1 MKKNIL
7 TRIMMVVLSISI
19 LLSSFS
25 AISVI
30 ADSSNTEEGTTTPLN
45 ITVNNNGVDETEI
58 YKSTNQI
65 NVVENTRGNFG
76 NIYYFGGAENCT
88 YYYSA
93 DICVKSDT
101 STYGSIRMVLGY
113 CQYENNKKYIEVC
126 VRPSLSG
133 QTVFFLNG
141 NGEYAVK
148 VGQSQTNI
156 KIGDTY
162 HCLAK
167 YDCGKVSFW
176 INDILIFDA
185 ISLPNTVTD
194 VNLEAGFYSQNCKG
208 TISNINIWG
217 DMETCECPQIEKN
230 ENLIYDVAIKDS
242 ETGVYKQAKDGYL
255 TYSGLNT
262 YRTDFYGIEYGNEY
276 SLNTTA
282 RFYDNKTLNGENE
295 VNWEGLIFNLAT
307 AKLGDKTYNIELR
320 VRKNIAVFF
329 AVDRQGSFSETVIFI
344 KGGKTV
350 EYNKNYDYNVKYHK
364 NGTLSLWI
372 NKDPYLSYFDISE
385 YGYTDIKP
393 LLSLGGEVC
402 SYSFEDIK
410 LWGDISVD
418 ATEYS
423 NETQL
428 YNSDY
433 SFNYDLKFPTK
444 PQNNKNY
451 IEDAKLYSSANS
463 DESVCTNVY
472 LDFLAL
478 RKLKRVNDKDFG
490 TLDFA
495 LLNAGTATDFDNNE
509 EVTYSFDF
517 TSKDT
522 SNSGITLYARYFY
535 EKKNTLSFVLTP
547 QKITVNNSDKTEEFT
562 YPAGIKLFGAH
573 NLTIKMDGR
582 SAVLFIDGAVCTK
595 TCYNSLSVPM
605 FTVVS
610 KSADLDLENAEVYRN
625 AADTDTVYTE
635 SRYEKGDINT
645 DDDFN
650 VKDLVR
656 YKRILSG
663 KNSVSDKSA
672 SDINSDG
679 KYNSV
684 DISLIK
690 KALLSGR
697 LGFGGNISVFHD
709 QSEVYMSDIE
719 PDFNEDLELT
729 LRAEYGTVTNAT
741 IQISNDFISWKSYDM
756 YYDSTD
762 KTGSY
767 QYFKGTVPG
776 QSSAFYYRFKAY
788 NNVLGTEKTL
798 TGINTKNSSGWYCMV
813 GQQTPDWAKGTLWY
827 SLVPDAFFNGDLTN
841 DRLNSGNNTINSWN
855 NVHMGLTDFYGGDL
869 KGVEQKL
876 DYIKSLGAESIYM
889 NPISKSYQNAG
900 YGTTDYNQIEPGF
913 GNADSLNSLVSAIH
927 NNDMRIMTDVVLYF
941 SPLGSIYV
949 NKYGCNPLQG
959 ALQSKTSPYTQML
972 IFDNWPEYTATEWGG
987 MYTDLFN
994 NALQS
999 LLYKSSGSALQRLVG
1014 EYKIDGL
1021 RFDCGGY
1028 LGSKTDTTL
1037 RNTLI
1042 KDIRKNLKGVN
1053 SDMLMLSEYDYHN
1066 MTGYSWDSQWN
1077 LDLRSA
1083 FQVFITGELMSGQT
1097 YNTTVS
1103 SLKNVMTRSLYKLPR
1118 QQSLT
1123 IQNLISYH
1131 DADRIYIDS
1140 AAGRSSALVQMT
1152 YLGAPVI
1159 YYGQEIGLYRETEN
1173 GVSQS
1178 GHAAT
1183 SFHSMNWNEEDWD
1196 YDMLSFYQTL
1206 GGIRKDYT
1214 ALKTG
1219 AVEDIVCDDSKGLL
1233 GFARYDKNGAVITLA
1248 NRGNE
1253 IDQYEIS
1260 VSKFGLKDGSV
1271 VTDCFSGKKY
1281 IVINGKIN
1289 VQVPSGGTLFV
1300 SGITENAEPNEKTAL
1315 VSGTG
1320 YVTAD
1325 MEGEGAYCISLTE
1338 SLAENSSSYG
1348 AVVNGEKVY
1357 VNVKREE
1364 NGTTAKQTE
1373 FTLPQGAELR
1383 LNRALDNIFYCSYIL
1398 DGNETVISHSAV
1410 EIAMER
1416 QIKAQIS
1423 NVSGYAVPKKITFI
1437 KTNETALYD
1446 GFDSIIPN
1454 TDWKGMI
1461 GEKIKV
1467 ANGKL
1472 LLSDGGFVS
1481 RNVPCDDWTAET
1493 YIVSGNGAVSVLKDN
1508 ENYLELRYNDSLQFV
1523 LVTNGTEEVLA
1534 EKEISDY
1541 KGVYLQISRVGT
1553 DYAAFYSLN
1562 GKNWNTL
1569 GCPIYYNPS
1578 TVTIGLSAKGSD
1590 AEFEYFMFGD
1600 GVDESNIHIFG
1611 GENFAYT
1618 EKRLEP
1624 AYKIESGAFEYV
1636 EEGIKST
1643 TTNTALMSINN
1654 ISYTDFYSQVTL
1666 SAEGSSTKAGLAFG
1680 MNSSSSFDGYTLY
1693 KNASTL
1699 ILKYGTKTLK
1709 RALLSDDRITVWL
1722 RNGILSV
1729 YIGSE
1734 AKCLYSIELTDYNG
1748 GYVGFFSENGEA
1760 KFANY
1765 YVANI
1770 SDNWVAVSGDVSGD
1784 ENSVSAV
1791 GYDNIY
1797 GTVAYRGYA
1806 FGNGTLNATISID
1819 SIIDSKSSYSGGLM
1833 LGSSFGKSPDK
1844 NGVCIAIEDRKAVL
1858 KYKGKVIDSYT
1869 LSTDK
1874 IKISV
1879 TVESGNYTVNINDG
1893 GKLMSCSAPDCI
1905 AGALILYSVNAR
1917 ATLSNCSVQ

>member
-1 MKKNIL
+1 MKKYIFAKIV
-7 TRIMMVVLSISI
+7 TVILSISI
-19 LLSSFS
+19 LLSSFFV
-25 AISVI
+25 ISTI
-30 ADSSNTEEGTTTPLN
+30 ADSSNTQEGAKTPLN
-45 ITVNNNGVDETEI
+45 ISVNNNGVDETEI

-65 NVVENTRGNFG
+65 NLSENTRGDFG
-76 NIYYFGGAENCT
+76 NIYYFGGAEDCT

-185 ISLPNTVTD
+185 ISLPDTVTD
-194 VNLEAGFYSQNCKG
+194 VSLEAGFYSQHTKG

-217 DMETCECPQIEKN
+217 NIETCECPRIEEN

-255 TYSGLNT
+255 TNSGLNT

-282 RFYDNKTLNGENE
+282 RFYDNKTKNGENE
-295 VNWEGLIFNLAT
+295 VDWEGLIFNLAT
-307 AKLGDKTYNIELR
+307 ARLGDKTYNIELR

-350 EYNKNYDYNVKYHK
+350 EYNKNYDYTVKYHK

-372 NKDPYLSYFDISE
+372 NKELYISYFDISE

-393 LLSLGGEVC
+393 LLSLGGEMC

-423 NETQL
+423 DETQL

-433 SFNYDLKFPTK
+433 SYNYDLSFPQQ

-451 IEDAKLYSSANS
+451 IEDSKLYSAVNS
-463 DESVCTNVY
+463 DGSICTNVY
-472 LDFLAL
+472 LDYLSL

-517 TSKDT
+517 TSKDE
-522 SNSGITLYARYFY
+522 SNSDITLYARYFY
-535 EKKNTLSFVLTP
+535 ETKNTLNFVLTP
-547 QKITVNNSDKTEEFT
+547 QKITVNNAAKTEDFT

-573 NLTIKMDGR
+573 NLTIKMNG
-582 SAVLFIDGAVCTK
+582 SGAVLFIDGVVCAK
-595 TCYNSLSVPM
+595 ACYKSLSVPM

-610 KSADLDLENAEVYRN
+610 KGADLDLKNAEAYRN
-625 AADTDTVYTE
+625 VADTDTVYTE
-635 SRYEKGDINT
+635 NRYEKGDINT
-645 DDDFN
+645 DDNFD

-656 YKRILSG
+656 YKRVLAG
-663 KNSVSDKSA
+663 KNSVTDKTA

-690 KALLSGR
+690 KALLMGR
-697 LGFGGNISVFHD
+697 LSFGGNISVFHD

-719 PDFNEDLELT
+719 PQFNEDLELT

-741 IQISNDFISWKSYDM
+741 IQISNDLISWKSYDM
-756 YYDSTD
+756 YYDGID

-776 QSSAFYYRFKAY
+776 QSGAFYYRFKAY
-788 NNVLGTEKTL
+788 NTVLGTEKTL
-798 TGINTKNSSGWYCMV
+798 TGMNTKNSSGWYCMV

-841 DRLNSGNNTINSWN
+841 DRLNSGNNTVNSWN
-855 NVHMGLTDFYGGDL
+855 NVHIGLVDFYGGDL
-869 KGVEQKL
+869 KGVEEKL

-959 ALQSKTSPYTQML
+959 ALQSETSPYTQML
-972 IFDNWPEYTATEWGG
+972 KFDNWPDYTATEWGG
-987 MYTDLFN
+987 LYTNLFN

-1028 LGSKTDTTL
+1028 LGSKTDTNL

-1042 KDIRKNLKGVN
+1042 KDIRNNLKGVN
-1053 SDMLMLSEYDYHN
+1053 PDMLMLSEYDYNN
-1066 MTGYSWDSQWN
+1066 MIGYSWDSQWN

-1097 YNTTVS
+1097 YDTTVS
-1103 SLKNVMTRSLYKLPR
+1103 GLKKVMTRSLFKLPR

-1131 DADRIYIDS
+1131 DADRIDIDS

-1152 YLGAPVI
+1152 YIGAPVI
-1159 YYGQEIGLYRETEN
+1159 YYGQEIGLDKAVEN
-1173 GVSQS
+1173 GISQA

-1183 SFHSMNWNEEDWD
+1183 SFYSMDWNEENWD
-1196 YDMLSFYQTL
+1196 YDMLSFYKTL
-1206 GGIRKDYT
+1206 GGIRKNYT
-1214 ALKTG
+1214 ALKNG

-1233 GFARYDKNGAVITLA
+1233 GFARYDKNGAVITMA
-1248 NRGNE
+1248 NRGDA
-1253 IDQYEIS
+1253 IPLYEIN
-1260 VSKFGLKDGSV
+1260 VSKFGLKDGNV
-1271 VTDCFSGKKY
+1271 VTDCFSGKNY

-1289 VQVPSGGTLFV
+1289 VSVPSGGTLFV
-1300 SGITENAEPNEKTAL
+1300 TGITENAESNEKTAL

-1320 YVTAD
+1320 YVTANI
-1325 MEGEGAYCISLTE
+1325 EGEGVYSISLTE
-1338 SLAENSSSYG
+1338 SLAENRPSYS
-1348 AVVNGEKVY
+1348 AVVNGEKVF

-1364 NGTTAKQTE
+1364 NSETVKQTE
-1373 FTLPQGAELR
+1373 FTLPEGAELR
-1383 LNRALDNIFYCSYIL
+1383 LNRTLNNVYYCSYIL
-1398 DGNETVISHSAV
+1398 DEKETVIKHSAV
-1410 EIAMER
+1410 EIAMKR
-1416 QIKAQIS
+1416 QINTRLSGIS
-1423 NVSGYAVPKKITFI
+1423 GFAVPQKVTFT

-1446 GFDSIIPN
+1446 GFDSIIPK
-1454 TDWKGMI
+1454 TDWNEIK
-1461 GEKIKV
+1461 GEKIKT

-1472 LLSDGGFVS
+1472 VLSDGGFVS
-1481 RNVPCDDWTAET
+1481 RKVPYNDWTAET
-1493 YIVSGNGAVSVLKDN
+1493 YLVSGKGAVSVLKDSQ
-1508 ENYLELRYNDSLQFV
+1508 NYLELRYNDSLQFV
-1523 LVTNGTEEVLA
+1523 LVTSGTEEILA
-1534 EKEISDY
+1534 EKAVSDY

-1553 DYAAFYSLN
+1553 DYAAFYSLD
-1562 GKNWNTL
+1562 GINWNTL

-1578 TVTIGLSAKGSD
+1578 AVTVGLSAKGSD
-1590 AEFEYFMFGD
+1590 AEFDYFMFGN
-1600 GVDESNIHIFG
+1600 GVDESSVHIFG
-1611 GENFAYT
+1611 GEDFAYT
-1618 EKRLEP
+1618 EKRAEP
-1624 AYKIESGAFEYV
+1624 IYKIESGAFEYV

-1643 TTNTALMSINN
+1643 TADTALMSINN
-1654 ISYTDFYSQVTL
+1654 ITYTDFYAQVTL
-1666 SAEGSSTKAGLAFG
+1666 SAQGDSTKAGIAFG
-1680 MNSSSSFDGYTLY
+1680 MNSSSSLDGYTLY

-1709 RALLSDDRITVWL
+1709 RAFLSDDKIIIWL
-1722 RNGILSV
+1722 RNGVLSV
-1729 YIGSE
+1729 YNGSE
-1734 AKCLYSIELTDYNG
+1734 AKYLYSIELTDYKG

-1770 SDNWVAVSGDVSGD
+1770 SDNWVAISGDVSGNG
-1784 ENSVSAV
+1784 NSVSAV

-1797 GTVAYRGYA
+1797 GAVAYRGYA
-1806 FGNGTLNATISID
+1806 FGSGTLNATISID
-1819 SIIDSKSSYSGGLM
+1819 GVSDSQSSYSGGLM

-1844 NGVCIAIEDRKAVL
+1844 NGVCIAIEDQKAVL
-1858 KYKGKVIDSYT
+1858 KYKGETVNSYAI
-1869 LSTDK
+1869 SANK

-1879 TVESGNYTVNINDG
+1879 KVESGNYTVNINDG
-1893 GKLMSCSAPDCI
+1893 EKIMSCSASDCI
-1905 AGALILYSVNAR
+1905 AGALTLYSVNAK
-1917 ATLSNCSVQ
+1917 ATLSNCSIQ

>member
-1 MKKNIL
+1 MKKYIFI
-7 TRIMMVVLSISI
+7 RIMTVILSISI
-19 LLSSFS
+19 MLSSFS
-25 AISVI
+25 VISVI
-30 ADSSNTEEGTTTPLN
+30 ADSSNTEEGAKTPLN

-65 NVVENTRGNFG
+65 NISENTRGNFG

-141 NGEYAVK
+141 NGEHAVK
-148 VGQSQTNI
+148 VGQSQSNI
-156 KIGDTY
+156 KIGDIY

-194 VNLEAGFYSQNCKG
+194 VNLEAGFYSQNCAG

-217 DMETCECPQIEKN
+217 DMETCECPRIEEN

-255 TYSGLNT
+255 TYSGINT

-282 RFYDNKTLNGENE
+282 RFYDNKTKNGENE
-295 VNWEGLIFNLAT
+295 VDWEGLIFNLAT
-307 AKLGDKTYNIELR
+307 ARLGDKTYNIELR

-350 EYNKNYDYNVKYHK
+350 EYNKNYDYTVKYHK

-423 NETQL
+423 DETQL

-433 SFNYDLKFPTK
+433 SYDYDLSFPQK

-451 IEDAKLYSSANS
+451 IEDSKLYSAVNS
-463 DESVCTNVY
+463 DGSICTNVY
-472 LDFLAL
+472 LDYLSL

-517 TSKDT
+517 TSKDA
-522 SNSGITLYARYFY
+522 SKSSITLYARYFY
-535 EKKNTLSFVLTP
+535 ETDNTLNFVLTP
-547 QKITVNNSDKTEEFT
+547 QKITVNNADKTEDFT
-562 YPAGIKLFGAH
+562 YPAGINLFGAH
-573 NLTIKMDGR
+573 NLTIKMNGS
-582 SAVLFIDGAVCTK
+582 SAVLFVDGVVCAK
-595 TCYNSLSVPM
+595 ACYKSFSVSM

-610 KSADLDLENAEVYRN
+610 KGADLDLKNAEAYRN
-625 AADTDTVYTE
+625 VADTDTVHTE
-635 SRYEKGDINT
+635 NRYEKGDINT

-656 YKRILSG
+656 YKRVLAG
-663 KNSVSDKSA
+663 KNSVTDKTA
-672 SDINSDG
+672 SDINNDG

-690 KALLSGR
+690 KALLKGR
-697 LGFGGNISVFHD
+697 FGFGGNISVFHD

-719 PDFNEDLELT
+719 PQFNEDLELT
-729 LRAEYGTVTNAT
+729 LRAEYDTVTNAT
-741 IQISNDFISWKSYDM
+741 IQISSDCVSWKSYDM
-756 YYDSTD
+756 YYDGTD

-776 QSSAFYYRFKAY
+776 QSSAFYYRFKVY
-788 NNVLGTEKTL
+788 NTVLGTEKTL
-798 TGINTKNSSGWYCMV
+798 TGMNTKNSSGWYCMV
-813 GQQTPDWAKGTLWY
+813 GHQTPDWAKGTLWY

-841 DRLNSGNNTINSWN
+841 DKLNSGNNTVNSWN
-855 NVHMGLTDFYGGDL
+855 NVHTGLTDFYGGDL
-869 KGVEQKL
+869 KGVEEKL
-876 DYIKSLGAESIYM
+876 DYIKALGAESIYM

-959 ALQSKTSPYTQML
+959 ALQSETSLYTQML
-972 IFDNWPEYTATEWGG
+972 KFDNWPDYTATEWGG

-1028 LGSKTDTTL
+1028 LGSKTDTNL
-1037 RNTLI
+1037 RNGLI
-1042 KDIRKNLKGVN
+1042 KDIRNNLKGIN
-1053 SDMLMLSEYDYHN
+1053 PDMLMLSEYDYQN

-1083 FQVFITGELMSGQT
+1083 FQVFTTGELMNGQT

-1103 SLKNVMTRSLYKLPR
+1103 SLKNVMMRSLFKLPR
-1118 QQSLT
+1118 QQALT

-1131 DADRIYIDS
+1131 DADRIDIDS

-1152 YLGAPVI
+1152 YIGAPVI
-1159 YYGQEIGLYRETEN
+1159 YYGQEIGLDRASEN
-1173 GVSQS
+1173 GVSQA

-1183 SFHSMNWNEEDWD
+1183 SFYSMDWNEENWD
-1196 YDMLSFYQTL
+1196 YDMLSFYKTL
-1206 GGIRKDYT
+1206 GKIRKNYT
-1214 ALKTG
+1214 ALKNG

-1233 GFARYDKNGAVITLA
+1233 GFARYDKNGAVITMA
-1248 NRGNE
+1248 NRGDE
-1253 IDQYEIS
+1253 MPQYEIK
-1260 VSKFGLKDGSV
+1260 VSKFGFKDGSV
-1271 VTDCFSGKKY
+1271 VTDCFSGKNY

-1289 VQVPSGGTLFV
+1289 VSVPSGGTVFAM
-1300 SGITENAEPNEKTAL
+1300 GITENAEPNEKTAL

-1325 MEGEGAYCISLTE
+1325 IEGDGAYSISLNE
-1338 SLAENSSSYG
+1338 SLAENSPSYS
-1348 AVVNGEKVY
+1348 AVVNGEKVF

-1364 NGTTAKQTE
+1364 NSETVKQTA
-1373 FTLPQGAELR
+1373 FTLPEGAELR
-1383 LNRALDNIFYCSYIL
+1383 LNRTLNNVYYCSYIL
-1398 DGNETVISHSAV
+1398 DEKETVIRHSAV
-1410 EIAMER
+1410 EIAMKR
-1416 QIKAQIS
+1416 QINARLSGIS
-1423 NVSGYAVPKKITFI
+1423 GFAIPQKITFT
-1437 KTNETALYD
+1437 KTNVTTLYD
-1446 GFDSIIPN
+1446 DFDSIIPN
-1454 TDWKGMI
+1454 TEWTEIK
-1461 GEKIKV
+1461 GEKIKI

-1472 LLSDGGFVS
+1472 VLSDGGFVS
-1481 RNVPCDDWTAET
+1481 RNVPHDDWTAET
-1493 YIVSGNGAVSVLKDN
+1493 YLVSGKGAISVLKDK
-1508 ENYLELRYNDSLQFV
+1508 ESYLELRYNDYLQFV
-1523 LVTNGTEEVLA
+1523 LVTNGTEEILA
-1534 EKEISDY
+1534 EKAVSDY

-1553 DYAAFYSLN
+1553 DYAAFYSLD

-1578 TVTIGLSAKGSD
+1578 TVTVGLSAKGSD
-1590 AEFEYFMFGD
+1590 AEFDYFMFGNR
-1600 GVDESNIHIFG
+1600 VDESNVHIFG
-1611 GENFAYT
+1611 GEDFAYT
-1618 EKRLEP
+1618 EKRAEP

-1643 TTNTALMSINN
+1643 TAGTALMSINN
-1654 ISYTDFYSQVTL
+1654 ISYADFYAQVTL
-1666 SAEGSSTKAGLAFG
+1666 SAEGDSTKSGIAFG
-1680 MNSSSSFDGYTLY
+1680 MNSSSSLDGYTLY

-1709 RALLSDDRITVWL
+1709 RAFLSEDKITIWL
-1722 RNGILSV
+1722 RNGVLSV
-1729 YIGSE
+1729 YSGSE
-1734 AKCLYSIELTDYNG
+1734 AKYLYSIELTDYKG

-1770 SDNWVAVSGDVSGD
+1770 SDNWIAVSGDVYGNG
-1784 ENSVSAV
+1784 NSVSAI
-1791 GYDNIY
+1791 GYGNIY

-1806 FGNGTLNATISID
+1806 FGSGTLNATISID
-1819 SIIDSKSSYSGGLM
+1819 SVIDSQSSYSGGLM
-1833 LGSSFGKSPDK
+1833 FGSSFGKSPDK
-1844 NGVCIAIEDRKAVL
+1844 NGVCVAIENGKAVL
-1858 KYKGKVIDSYT
+1858 KYKGETVDYYT
-1869 LSTDK
+1869 LSTNK
-1874 IKISV
+1874 IEISV
-1879 TVESGNYTVNINDG
+1879 TVESGDYTVNINDG
-1893 GKLMSCSAPDCI
+1893 EKIMSCSASDCI
-1905 AGALILYSVNAR
+1905 AGALTLYSVNAK
-1917 ATLSNCSVQ
+1917 ATLSNCSIQ